1 MLNKLA
7 EFALT
12 QRLLT
17 LLFTLMLIAAGVQAW
32 IQIPIDAFPDVST
45 TQVKLILKAPGMT
58 PEEVEA
64 RIVAPIETE
73 MLGIPKQ
80 RLLRSVAKYA
90 LTDITI
96 DFEDGTDIYW
106 ARQQVAERLAA
117 AMGDLPAG
125 VSGGMA
131 PITTP
136 LSEMFMF
143 TVDGP
148 LPLDERRAVL
158 DWVIRPQ
165 LRTLAGVADVNA
177 LGGFVRSFEVAP
189 DNAAMSSRGVT
200 LAELMTSLESNLKND
215 GAGRLAEGDE
225 VWVVRIE
232 GAVKSLDDLAAI
244 VVKKVGGVPVRV
256 ADVAQV
262 RLSSLTRYGGVTQD
276 GKGEAVEGLVL
287 GLKGANA
294 QQVVALVKK
303 RLKEIAPLLPKGVS
317 VNAFYDRSSLVER
330 AVGTVTRALMEAT
343 VLVLALLFL
352 FLGNV
357 RAALTVAVVLP
368 LSALAAFWLM
378 RRFGLS
384 ANLMSLGGLAIAI
397 GLLVDA
403 AVVVVE
409 NIVTR
414 LALHPSPA
422 VEGARP
428 PKLHEVYRAVREVSG
443 PTTAGVLIILIVF
456 LPLLSLEGL
465 EGKLFIPVAL
475 TIVFALGAALL
486 LSLTVVPALGALL
499 IKEGA
504 HGEPW
509 LMRQLDRAYRPL
521 LDWAL
526 GHFRLVMIGAVALL
540 LAAAAIYPFIGK
552 SFMPTLD
559 EGDLL
564 VQLEKLPSISLEAS
578 LAIDIRVQQAL
589 LARVPEVKGVVA
601 RAGSDELGLDP
612 MGLNQTDSFLVL
624 KPKETWR
631 KPDKEWLMEEIR
643 KVMADFPGVTF
654 GFTQPIDMR
663 VSEMLTGSRGDLAV
677 KVFGTDLTTL
687 NLLAGEIET
696 LLKAIPG
703 AQDVFSVKNDGVQY
717 FRVEIDRLAL
727 GRYGLTVDEVSD
739 FLKAHLEGVKLGV
752 VQEGARRTPLVVRA
766 GENVRAS
773 PALFERLRIPTGDGL
788 AIPLNEVAHLI
799 RADGGGEPGKWR
811 ALCGHSKQCRRTRSG
826 QLCRGR
832 QAWRRRQ
839 GQAAAGLPRGLRRPV
854 REPAARGDASGS
866 GGAGGVGADFSAA
879 VRHLPQSAPGRADHG
894 QRAVRPGRRR
904 HGAGRHRRI
913 SVGAGFGRLY
923 RLARHCGVERRRAG
937 VLLQP
942 VARRRT
948 RRHQRG
954 ARRLVAQAASGDD
967 DRQHHRLRPA
977 AAAHRQRAG
986 FGNPETAGHRG
997 DGRPVHFHRADP
1009 VGAAGAVSTFHIAR
1023 KSMSLVQL
1031 TLVAPASLEETLA
1044 EYLLAHPEWGGAFTL
1059 LHAEGRGSREH
1070 TLTPQEQVRGRVTR
1084 TQFQVVL
1091 EADAAGRLLAELK
1104 RAFPKRDVAWWIT
1117 PVMDFGRLA

>member
-17 LLFTLMLIAAGVQAW
+17 GLFTLLLVAAGVQAW
-32 IQIPIDAFPDVST
+32 REIPIDAFPDVST

-64 RIVAPIETE
+64 RIAVPIETE

-106 ARQQVAERLAA
+106 ARQQVAERLSA
-117 AMGDLPAG
+117 AMGDLPMG
-125 VSGGMA
+125 VTGGLA

-143 TVDGP
+143 TVEGP
-148 LPLDERRAVL
+148 LPLDERRAIL

-165 LRTLAGVADVNA
+165 LRTLAGVADVNS
-177 LGGFVRSFEVAP
+177 LGGFARTFEVAP
-189 DNAAMSSRGVT
+189 DNAAMSAHGVT
-200 LAELMTSLESNLKND
+200 LPELMAALETNLKND
-215 GAGRLAEGDE
+215 GAGRLAEGEE

-232 GAVKSLDDLAAI
+232 GAVKSLDDIAAI
-244 VVKKVGGVPVRV
+244 VVKRVGSVPVRV
-256 ADVAQV
+256 ADIAQV
-262 RLSSLTRYGGVTQD
+262 RLSSLTRYGGVTKNGQ
-276 GKGEAVEGLVL
+276 GEAVEGLVL

-294 QQVVALVKK
+294 QKVVALVKQ
-303 RLKEIAPLLPKGVS
+303 RLKEIAPGLPRGVT
-317 VNAFYDRSSLVER
+317 VVPFYDRSDLVER
-330 AVGTVTRALMEAT
+330 AIGTVSMALMEAV
-343 VLVLALLFL
+343 VLVLVLLFL

-414 LALHPSPA
+414 LSHPT
-422 VEGARP
+422 GA
-428 PKLHEVYRAVREVSG
+428 PKLHEVYRAVREVSA

-486 LSLTVVPALGALL
+486 LSLTVVPALGAWL

-504 HGEPW
+504 HEEPW
-509 LMRQLDRAYRPL
+509 LMRQLERAYRPL

-526 GHFRLVMIGAVALL
+526 GHFRLVMAGALSLL
-540 LAAAAIYPFIGK
+540 LAAAVITPFIGK

-564 VQLEKLPSISLEAS
+564 IQLEKLPSISLEAS
-578 LAIDIRVQQAL
+578 LALDTRVQQAL
-589 LARVPEVKGVVA
+589 LARVPEIKGVVA

-612 MGLNQTDSFLVL
+612 MSLNQTDCFLVL

-631 KPDKEWLMEEIR
+631 KPDKEWLTEEIR
-643 KVMADFPGVTF
+643 RVMADFPGVTF

-677 KVFGTDLTTL
+677 KVFGPDLSTL
-687 NLLAGEIET
+687 NRLAGEIET
-696 LLKAIPG
+696 LLGGISG

-727 GRYGLTVDEVSD
+727 GRYGLTADEVSN
-739 FLKAHLEGVKLGV
+739 FLKAHLEGVKVGV
-752 VQEGARRTPLVVRA
+752 VQEGVRRTPLVVRA

-773 PALFERLRIPTGDGL
+773 PALFERLRIPTADGL
-788 AIPLNEVAHLI
+788 AIPLNEVAHLV
-799 RADGGGEPGKWR
+799 RADGPVAVNRENGARYVVIQSNVAGRDLVGFVEDVKRGVAAKVRLPQGYSVVYGGQFENQQR
-811 ALCGHSKQCRRTRSG
+811 AAMRLAVVVPVALGLIFLLLFATFRS
-826 QLCRGR
+826 LR
-832 QAWRRRQ
+832 QAALIMANAPFALVGGVMALGVTGEYLSVPASVGFIALLGIAVLNGVVLVSYFNQLRDQ
-839 GQAAAGLPRGLRRPV
+839 GMAAAGVV
-854 REPAARGDASGS
+854 REGS
-866 GGAGGVGADFSAA
+866 L
-879 VRHLPQSAPGRADHG
+879 R
-894 QRAVRPGRRR
+894 
-904 HGAGRHRRI
+904 
-913 SVGAGFGRLY
+913 
-923 RLARHCGVERRRAG
+923 
-937 VLLQP
+937 
-942 VARRRT
+942 
-948 RRHQRG
+948 
-954 ARRLVAQAASGDD
+954 
-967 DRQHHRLRPA
+967 RLRPVMMTA
-977 AAAHRQRAG
+977 SITA
-986 FGNPETAGHRG
+986 FGLLPLLTSSGPGSEIQKPLAIVVMGGLLT
-997 DGRPVHFHRADP
+997 
-1009 VGAAGAVSTFHIAR
+1009 ST
-1023 KSMSLVQL
+1023 VL
-1031 TLVAPASLEETLA
+1031 TLL
-1044 EYLLAHPEWGGAFTL
+1044 
-1059 LHAEGRGSREH
+1059 
-1070 TLTPQEQVRGRVTR
+1070 
-1084 TQFQVVL
+1084 VL
-1091 EADAAGRLLAELK
+1091 
-1104 RAFPKRDVAWWIT
+1104 
-1117 PVMDFGRLA
+1117 PVLYRRFILGDKT